1 MNVPSFT
8 KVIQMDT
15 DMIVF
20 GLILAVLI
28 SGFALTIWFRW
39 KTGVRAYGCKCACFK
54 CREIP
59 CTGDD
64 ECDRE

>member
-1 MNVPSFT
+1 
-8 KVIQMDT
+8 
-15 DMIVF
+15 MIVF